1 MKGKRL
7 ATAGLALALSLSL
20 AAAPASAAT
29 FPDIENHWAASYIEE
44 MTQLGLFT
52 GYEDG
57 TFKPDRALTAAEAI
71 TLCARV
77 ATQAYGL
84 DRYTIADMQME
95 WQQELN
101 VALGSTL
108 SWFYDEAAIALEVG
122 ILSWDDLSQRAQAGA
137 FNAPLQKE
145 LFSVYLVRAMGLE
158 DLAQSL
164 STYTL
169 YFADTDSITK
179 NYQPYVYLLSSY
191 GVLTGDENNNFNPA
205 SAINRA
211 ISSTM
216 LSRVLDYIDSVG
228 LSPELPEY
236 TDYDWQVGDIMTV
249 TSGSNGSTIVSLS
262 NELSGDKRITIP
274 ASAYIYKNDREAKSS
289 EIKTGYYAKICY
301 VNGNISA
308 VRLYDAS
315 DFATVTGTIEDI
327 SDQSITV
334 ESDGTSSTFE
344 LDRFTEVLAGGTAGD
359 RDLIR
364 SEDDYT
370 KATVR
375 YNEVGTAVSIQLFGG
390 SSLQEGLLT
399 DVTSRSSGG
408 YTIQV
413 TGFDGVAQEFT
424 VGSNSTIMIDGDSG
438 ALRTSYEGSHVSM
451 RVSNEDPNQCESLEV
466 DTKSAYVQGSIR
478 SISSTR
484 TPGSVTVRTLNNT
497 RTTTYTVP
505 SSAEIYYEGKTA
517 QLRDLDSNDF
527 ITLRYTS
534 GNEVEF
540 ISAWPGSTET
550 SGELTAITYGSTTT
564 LTVTRDDGTEV
575 QFPLDMTDL
584 PTIERDGKESTLAR
598 LALGDYVVITL
609 RYQEVSHID
618 ATPQNA
624 NAEGV
629 IESVTHATDSS
640 TLTIR
645 LTDGEV
651 ETYTLSNSAT
661 ITQDDQLVARTA
673 LQPGYKLSMVVSGD
687 TILSVNV
694 ENSTSANRLGGTV
707 LLVDTGAMEIL
718 FQVDSGSAITV
729 NVSSSTTFTDA
740 ATGGTTTMRYLEV
753 GDYLTIYGGYSG
765 GEFNATLIIVE

>member
-1 MKGKRL
+1 
-7 ATAGLALALSLSL
+7 
-20 AAAPASAAT
+20 
-29 FPDIENHWAASYIEE
+29 
-44 MTQLGLFT
+44 
-52 GYEDG
+52 
-57 TFKPDRALTAAEAI
+57 
-71 TLCARV
+71 
-77 ATQAYGL
+77 
-84 DRYTIADMQME
+84 
-95 WQQELN
+95 
-101 VALGSTL
+101 
-108 SWFYDEAAIALEVG
+108 
-122 ILSWDDLSQRAQAGA
+122 
-137 FNAPLQKE
+137 
-145 LFSVYLVRAMGLE
+145 
-158 DLAQSL
+158 
-164 STYTL
+164 
-169 YFADTDSITK
+169 
-179 NYQPYVYLLSSY
+179 
-191 GVLTGDENNNFNPA
+191 
-205 SAINRA
+205 
-211 ISSTM
+211 
-216 LSRVLDYIDSVG
+216 
-228 LSPELPEY
+228 
-236 TDYDWQVGDIMTV
+236 
-249 TSGSNGSTIVSLS
+249 
-262 NELSGDKRITIP
+262 
-274 ASAYIYKNDREAKSS
+274 
-289 EIKTGYYAKICY
+289 
-301 VNGNISA
+301 
-308 VRLYDAS
+308 
-315 DFATVTGTIEDI
+315 
-327 SDQSITV
+327 
-334 ESDGTSSTFE
+334 
-344 LDRFTEVLAGGTAGD
+344 
-359 RDLIR
+359 
-364 SEDDYT
+364 
-370 KATVR
+370 
-375 YNEVGTAVSIQLFGG
+375 
-390 SSLQEGLLT
+390 
-399 DVTSRSSGG
+399 
-408 YTIQV
+408 
-413 TGFDGVAQEFT
+413 
-424 VGSNSTIMIDGDSG
+424 MIDGDSG

-673 LQPGYKLSMVVSGD
+673 LQPGYKLSHGGQRGHHPLRQCGKLHQRQPPGRNRAAGGHGCHGD
-687 TILSVNV
+687 PLPGGQ
-694 ENSTSANRLGGTV
+694 RLGHHSECELQYHLHRRCHRRHHYDALPGGGGLPDQFTADTLAASLTPRSSLWNKV
-707 LLVDTGAMEIL
+707 LTLFDQAPPVHRIGGHLAAGPADRCRVD
-718 FQVDSGSAITV
+718 
-729 NVSSSTTFTDA
+729 
-740 ATGGTTTMRYLEV
+740 
-753 GDYLTIYGGYSG
+753 
-765 GEFNATLIIVE
+765 